1 MNTKRSF
8 GGGKKFDQ
16 KLFIAYTLQSTNMI
30 INERCDRVHLINLLE
45 EPGNCMRCDYCRFLR
60 KLRNTLQELSFFTT
74 NGHIKNWDVK
84 SKDNILTVEPIGLSS
99 SLVDNGIIQDK
110 HFKK

>member
-1 MNTKRSF
+1 
-8 GGGKKFDQ
+8 
-16 KLFIAYTLQSTNMI
+16 MI

-45 EPGNCMRCDYCRFLR
+45 EPGNCMRCDYCTFLR
-60 KLRNTLQELSFFTT
+60 KLKNTLQKLSFFTT
-74 NGHIKNWDVK
+74 NAHIKNWDVK
-84 SKDNILTVEPIGLSS
+84 YKDNILKVKPVSLSS